1 MEMLRPEDID
11 KIRSEDHRRLEK
23 INKVADEIA
32 KSKVTVIQ
40 EKTQSLKQKIQELID
55 KKGDLFRSPR
65 SKAETLALAKNI
77 LKTQKENFFKD
88 ILVNH
93 LRNFQ
98 IQRDDFL
105 SPVTLRVNL
114 FTENNAYRFV
124 YWMLSE
130 EDIEKAAQ
138 MLPDI
143 GLSEKERELEIQK
156 LDSEISALED
166 QIEKELRKV

>member
-1 MEMLRPEDID
+1 MLKPEDVD
-11 KIRSEDHRRLEK
+11 KIRSEDHRKLEK
-23 INKVADEIA
+23 IGKVADEIA
-32 KSKVTVIQ
+32 KSKVTTIQ

-65 SKAETLALAKNI
+65 SKAETLKLAKDV
-77 LKTQKENFFKD
+77 LKTQKENFFKEV
-88 ILVNH
+88 LVSH
-93 LRNFQ
+93 LKNFQ
-98 IQRDDFL
+98 LQHTGFL
-105 SPVTLRVNL
+105 DSATLRVHL

-138 MLPDI
+138 LLPDI

-156 LDSEISALED
+156 IDSEISALED
-166 QIEKELRKV
+166 QIEKELKKI